1 MYVHATSNRNLEG
14 NPIGF
19 RSEKQ
24 AENQMGFRSSKTVG
38 KTDRTH
44 RCDRKLG
51 WWRQIFLCPLFLD
64 PRILCA
70 LELHEDLFEVVTT
83 LRENFNVMPDR
94 ANFTY
99 EVTKLVA
106 VGSLRLT
113 RRTLA
118 RRVHRVKH
126 GAF

>member
-1 MYVHATSNRNLEG
+1 MIQIREAGGKSDGIQIRE
-14 NPIGF
+14 
-19 RSEKQ
+19 
-24 AENQMGFRSSKTVG
+24 TVG
-38 KTDRTH
+38 KSDRTH
-44 RCDRKLG
+44 RCDRKLR
-51 WWRQIFLCPLFLD
+51 WWRQVFLGPLFLD